1 MAAAAPPPPPPPPRD
16 LSPFDGHPPLIPERE
31 EEWDR
36 IYGRGRPVAILTVA
50 QPNVVLRYQGF
61 YNGKVLLEAAVEE
74 GPWEWETPWDDTID
88 MIDTFRVEYS
98 PLHGWCVFYKSGTR
112 RGVTRIGF
120 HDGYQRANRG
130 AMVRVH
136 PLLPPI
142 MPHLVLHPDFARD
155 AVRYTLPARF
165 RHLDRHSG
173 ASALARQRVMA
184 LMLANRRS
192 NLATA
197 GGEAR
202 GELPWL
208 PPEMIEM
215 LLSMIRMHELEQ

>member
-36 IYGRGRPVAILTVA
+36 IYGRGRPVAILRVA
-50 QPNVVLRYQGF
+50 QHNVVLRYQGF

-74 GPWEWETPWDDTID
+74 GPWETPWDD

-98 PLHGWCVFYKSGTR
+98 PLHGWCVIEESDTH
-112 RGVTRIGF
+112 RGLTRIGV
-120 HDGYQRANRG
+120 HAYHRANRG
-130 AMVRVH
+130 VMVH
-136 PLLPPI
+136 PLLPPVT
-142 MPHLVLHPDFARD
+142 PRLGLHPDFVRD
-155 AVRYTLPARF
+155 AMRYTLPARF